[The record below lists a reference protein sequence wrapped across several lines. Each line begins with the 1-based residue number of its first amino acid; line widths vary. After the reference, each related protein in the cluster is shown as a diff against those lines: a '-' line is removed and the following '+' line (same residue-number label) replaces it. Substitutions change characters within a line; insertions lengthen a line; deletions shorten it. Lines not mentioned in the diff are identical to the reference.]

1 MKTRRSG
8 KRHPLLLY
16 RRSMERLWVPTFLLG
31 AVLAL
36 IWGWAR
42 FSGTYLLE
50 AQGDSL
56 LFAGAVVALAFS
68 LFAFLARAVAYVQV
82 QTNYLRIVTPFL
94 NLKVSYR
101 RIRSVYPTSF
111 QQLFPL
117 KDAGWADRRFL
128 EPFFPMTTVVVEL
141 SAYPLGRGL
150 LRLFLPSQMLL
161 TKPAGFVF
169 LVPDWIEFSTE
180 LDSQIGAWQQ
190 IQGRQAVSG
199 RSKRG

>member
-8 KRHPLLLY
+8 KRHTLLFY

-36 IWGWAR
+36 IWGWAVV
-42 FSGTYLLE
+42 SGTHLLD
-50 AQGDSL
+50 AQGDTL
-56 LFAGAVVALAFS
+56 LFAGAIVALAFS
-68 LFAFLARAVAYVQV
+68 LFAFLARVVAYVQV
-82 QTNYLRIVTPFL
+82 QANYFRIVTPFL

-101 RIRSVYPTSF
+101 RIRSVYPTTF
-111 QQLFPL
+111 QQLFPPG
-117 KDAGWADRRFL
+117 DVGWADRRFL
-128 EPFFPMTTVVVEL
+128 EPFFPMTAVVIEL
-141 SAYPLGRGL
+141 SAYPISRGL
-150 LRLFLPSQMLL
+150 LRLFLPRQMLL
-161 TKPAGFVF
+161 TKPAGFVI

-199 RSKRG
+199 RSKRR